1 MSRKKKSGNE
11 NPTLQI
17 IVFVTAILELA
28 DALVSIIRKFS
39 G

>member
-11 NPTLQI
+11 NTTLQI

-28 DALVSIIRKFS
+28 DALVSIIRKLS